1 MKIKHTKMNFYK
13 ITPLFIVLAII
24 ELFLIF
30 FTIYFL
36 LINNNNGNAMGGTIG
51 LIGALLNII
60 IIFIER
66 FIANLKVI
74 NMKLLWVIEIVII
87 IIATIYILKNGISIG

>member
-1 MKIKHTKMNFYK
+1 MNFYK

-87 IIATIYILKNGISIG
+87 IIAMIYILKNGISIG

>member
-1 MKIKHTKMNFYK
+1 MRYK
-13 ITPLFIVLAII
+13 ITPLFIVLTII

-36 LINNNNGNAMGGTIG
+36 FINNNNGNAMGGTIG
-51 LIGALLNII
+51 LIGALLNIP

-66 FIANLKVI
+66 FIANLKGI
-74 NMKLLWVIEIVII
+74 NIKLLWTIEIVII
-87 IIATIYILKNGISIG
+87 IIATIYIATNGISIG

>member
-1 MKIKHTKMNFYK
+1 MNLYK
-13 ITPLFIVLAII
+13 ITPLFIVLTTI

-36 LINNNNGNAMGGTIG
+36 FINNNNGNAMGGTIG
-51 LIGALLNII
+51 LIGALLNIP

-66 FIANLKVI
+66 FIANLKGI
-74 NMKLLWVIEIVII
+74 NMKLLWTIEIVII
-87 IIATIYILKNGISIG
+87 IIATIYISTNGISIG